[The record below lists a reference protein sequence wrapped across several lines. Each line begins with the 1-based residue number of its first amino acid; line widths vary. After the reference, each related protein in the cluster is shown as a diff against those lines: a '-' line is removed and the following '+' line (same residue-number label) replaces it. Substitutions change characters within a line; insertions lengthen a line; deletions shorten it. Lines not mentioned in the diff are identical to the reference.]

1 MRNTVIP
8 AQITT
13 VEDKIAGNLNLT
25 QILLLMTP
33 VLITTLQYCLV
44 SPAMELTLFKMI
56 LIGLSSLVCGILAI
70 RVKGRVILNWLA
82 VFIKYKLRPSFFVFN
97 KNDCYL
103 REIETTVK
111 NNNQVKII
119 KKLPVLKTE
128 KSMLEVDAVKLLH
141 VINNQKNSLRFVFN
155 QKGGL
160 HVALDSS
167 KK

>member
-33 VLITTLQYCLV
+33 VLITTLLYSLV
-44 SPAMELTLFKMI
+44 SPVMKLTIFKMI
-56 LIGLSSLVCGILAI
+56 LVGFLSLVCGVLAI

-103 REIETTVK
+103 REIETPVK
-111 NNNQVKII
+111 NNNQVKVI
-119 KKLPVLKTE
+119 KKLPVLKIE
-128 KSMLEVDAVKLLH
+128 KSLLEVDAVKLLH

-160 HVALDSS
+160 RVAVETS

>member
-33 VLITTLQYCLV
+33 VLITTLLYSLV
-44 SPAMELTLFKMI
+44 SPAMKLTLLKMI
-56 LIGLSSLVCGILAI
+56 LIGLSTLVCGILAI

-82 VFIKYKLRPSFFVFN
+82 VFIKFKLRPSFFVFN

-103 REIETTVK
+103 REIETPIK
-111 NNNQVKII
+111 NNNQVKVI

>member
-33 VLITTLQYCLV
+33 VLITTLLYSLI
-44 SPAMELTLFKMI
+44 SPAMKLTVFKMI
-56 LIGLSSLVCGILAI
+56 LIGLSILVCGILAI
-70 RVKGRVILNWLA
+70 RVKGRVVLNWLA

-111 NNNQVKII
+111 NNKQSKVI

-128 KSMLEVDAVKLLH
+128 KTLVEVDAVKLLH

>member
-33 VLITTLQYCLV
+33 ILITTLLYSLV
-44 SPAMELTLFKMI
+44 SPAMKLTVFKMI
-56 LIGLSSLVCGILAI
+56 LVGLSSLVCGILAI
-70 RVKGRVILNWLA
+70 RVKGRVVLNWLA

-111 NNNQVKII
+111 NNNQVKVI
-119 KKLPVLKTE
+119 KKVPVLKTE
-128 KSMLEVDAVKLLH
+128 KSLLEVDAVKLLH
-141 VINNQKNSLRFVFN
+141 VINNQKNSLSFVFN

-160 HVALDSS
+160 RVAVESI

>member
-25 QILLLMTP
+25 QILLLMAP
-33 VLITTLQYCLV
+33 VLITTLLYSLV
-44 SPAMELTLFKMI
+44 SPAMKLTIFKMI

-70 RVKGRVILNWLA
+70 RVKGRVVLNWLA

-111 NNNQVKII
+111 NNNKVKII
-119 KKLPVLKTE
+119 KKLPVLETE
-128 KSMLEVDAVKLLH
+128 KTLVEVDAVKLLH
-141 VINNQKNSLRFVFN
+141 VINNQKNSIRFVFN

-160 HVALDSS
+160 RVAMDSG

>member
-33 VLITTLQYCLV
+33 VLITTLFYSLLT
-44 SPAMELTLFKMI
+44 PAMKLTTIKMI

-82 VFIKYKLRPSFFVFN
+82 VFIKFKLRPSFFVFN

-103 REIETTVK
+103 REIEVPIK
-111 NNNQVKII
+111 NNNQVKVV

-128 KSMLEVDAVKLLH
+128 KSLLEVDAVKLLH
-141 VINNQKNSLRFVFN
+141 VLNNQKNSLRFVFN

-160 HVALDSS
+160 HVAVETS

>member
-33 VLITTLQYCLV
+33 ILITTLLYSLV
-44 SPAMELTLFKMI
+44 SPAMKLTVFKMI
-56 LIGLSSLVCGILAI
+56 LVGLSSLVCGILAI
-70 RVKGRVILNWLA
+70 RVKGRVVLNWLA
-82 VFIKYKLRPSFFVFN
+82 VWIKFKLRPSFFVFN

-103 REIETTVK
+103 REIETPSK
-111 NNNQVKII
+111 NNNQVKVI

-160 HVALDSS
+160 RVALDSS

>member
-33 VLITTLQYCLV
+33 ILITTLLYSLV
-44 SPAMELTLFKMI
+44 SPAMKLTVFKMI
-56 LIGLSSLVCGILAI
+56 LVGLSSLVCGILAI
-70 RVKGRVILNWLA
+70 RVKGRVVLNWLA

-103 REIETTVK
+103 REIDIPSK
-111 NNNQVKII
+111 NNNQVKVV

-128 KSMLEVDAVKLLH
+128 KSLLEVDAVKLLH
-141 VINNQKNSLRFVFN
+141 VINNQKNSLSFVFN

-160 HVALDSS
+160 HVAVESI

>member
-25 QILLLMTP
+25 QILLLMAP
-33 VLITTLQYCLV
+33 VLITTLLYSLV
-44 SPAMELTLFKMI
+44 SPAMKLTLFKMI

-70 RVKGRVILNWLA
+70 RVKGRVVLNWLA

-103 REIETTVK
+103 REIETPSK

-128 KSMLEVDAVKLLH
+128 KSLLEVDAVKLLH
-141 VINNQKNSLRFVFN
+141 VINNQKNSLSFVFN

>member
-25 QILLLMTP
+25 QILLLMAP
-33 VLITTLQYCLV
+33 VLITTLLYSLV
-44 SPAMELTLFKMI
+44 SPAMKLTLFKII
-56 LIGLSSLVCGILAI
+56 LIGFFSLICGILAI

-82 VFIKYKLRPSFFVFN
+82 VFIKFKLRPSFFVFN

-103 REIETTVK
+103 REIEVPIK
-111 NNNQVKII
+111 NNNKVNVV

>member
-33 VLITTLQYCLV
+33 VLITTLLYSLI
-44 SPAMELTLFKMI
+44 SPAMKLTVFKMI
-56 LIGLSSLVCGILAI
+56 LVGLSSLVCGILAI
-70 RVKGRVILNWLA
+70 RVKGRVVLNWLA

-111 NNNQVKII
+111 NNNQVKVV

-128 KSMLEVDAVKLLH
+128 KTLVEVDAVKLLH
-141 VINNQKNSLRFVFN
+141 VINNQKNSLRFIFN

-160 HVALDSS
+160 RVALDSS

>member
-33 VLITTLQYCLV
+33 ILITTLLYSLV
-44 SPAMELTLFKMI
+44 SPAMKLTVFKMI
-56 LIGLSSLVCGILAI
+56 LVGLSSLVCGILAI
-70 RVKGRVILNWLA
+70 RVKGRVVLNWLA
-82 VFIKYKLRPSFFVFN
+82 VWIKFKLRPSFFVFN

-103 REIETTVK
+103 REIETPSK
-111 NNNQVKII
+111 NNNQVKVI